1 MSQLDLKIGPKIKA
15 FRRQMGLQANKFA
28 EDLGISASYL
38 NLIESGKRKID
49 GDLLLKVCDKLKI
62 QLSDLTSKSDLNLYN
77 NISEILDDALF
88 EDLDILAPEVK
99 ELVASNPK
107 IGKAILRLGDIL
119 KKKDH
124 ELVNKIEKLSGKI
137 VDNRKNSF
145 PGELIADFVQ
155 ENRNKVKNK
164 IDSFFIMPP
173 FVFLKYCRQY
183 KHQSYSFLRLHESL
197 LHLFL
202 IE

>member
-1 MSQLDLKIGPKIKA
+1 MSLENIKIGPKIKA
-15 FRRQMGLQANKFA
+15 FRRQVGLQANKFA
-28 EDLGISASYL
+28 EDLGISPSYL

-77 NISEILDDALF
+77 NISEILDDTLF

-145 PGELIADFVQ
+145 PGELLQISYK
-155 ENRNKVKNK
+155 RIK
-164 IDSFFIMPP
+164 IIFLNLSNLLKKYLMKFKKIIEQDILHYVNIFILNIQLQ
-173 FVFLKYCRQY
+173 LKM
-183 KHQSYSFLRLHESL
+183 
-197 LHLFL
+197 
-202 IE
+202 

>member
-1 MSQLDLKIGPKIKA
+1 MSTETLKIGPKIKA
-15 FRRQMGLQANKFA
+15 FRRQVGLQANKFA
-28 EDLGISASYL
+28 EDLGISPSYL

-62 QLSDLTSKSDLNLYN
+62 QLSDLTAKSDLNLYN
-77 NISEILDDALF
+77 NISEILDDSLF

-99 ELVASNPK
+99 DLVSTNPK

-145 PGELIADFVQ
+145 PGEVIADFVQ
-155 ENRNKVKNK
+155 ENKNYFPK
-164 IDSFFIMPP
+164 LEHFAENIFNDI
-173 FVFLKYCRQY
+173 
-183 KHQSYSFLRLHESL
+183 H
-197 LHLFL
+197 
-202 IE
+202 